1 MRLTTTEK
9 FYVVAFV
16 FFATISCIASAKSL
30 CLTFG
35 MKGWILFI
43 LAIIGF
49 FFLYY
54 FTGQN
59 FTKILNSL
67 DDDYCTKKDIG
78 KRRSRKMLFGGIA
91 WVAFLWL
98 IFSFPTNTHSLMF
111 FRNSE
116 KAVKDELEN
125 LKQVLQSKSD
135 NKRYELKTGFESDST
150 QIASYFDTRKKDLD
164 TEVNREDRRGFQE
177 RAKTIVDG
185 VKMTYRT
192 QMIEMEYRFNDP
204 QTSLSDIDMLSFYVR
219 EFDKLCNAL
228 IGVRRNKYIQDIS
241 ELNLQTKDLDK
252 ITTNISNILEAKTI
266 DVETARKVIQ
276 EGKNLQAF
284 KDDILDKAEEL
295 WVPSKGH
302 TPDNVKRYNVYPIE
316 RLYSVFNVW
325 GDYFSNRIPADFD
338 MLYCILISLILDI
351 VALGFYG
358 AAFKGK

>member
-1 MRLTTTEK
+1 MRLSTTEK
-9 FYVVAFV
+9 FYVVAFI
-16 FFATISCIASAKSL
+16 FFATISCVASARSL

-49 FFLYY
+49 SFLYY

-67 DDDYCTKKDIG
+67 DDDYCTKKEIG

-98 IFSFPTNTHSLMF
+98 IFSFPTNTHSLLF
-111 FRNSE
+111 FRNAE
-116 KAVKDELEN
+116 KTAKHELEN

-135 NKRYELKTGFESDST
+135 TKWYELKAVYENDST
-150 QIASYFDTRKKDLD
+150 QIASYFDTKKKDLD
-164 TEVNREDRRGFQE
+164 TEVNREDRRGFKE

-185 VKMTYRT
+185 VKMTYRN
-192 QMIEMEYRFNDP
+192 QMNEISYRFNDP
-204 QTSLSDIDMLSFYVR
+204 QINLSDIDLLSFYVR
-219 EFDKLCNAL
+219 EFDNLCKTL
-228 IGVRRNKYIQDIS
+228 ITIRKNKYLQDCS
-241 ELNLQTKDLDK
+241 ELKLQTKDLDK
-252 ITTNISNILEAKTI
+252 VTSKIVSLLETRTI
-266 DVETARKVIQ
+266 DIEHARRIIQ
-276 EGKNLQAF
+276 QGKDIQAF
-284 KDDILDKAEEL
+284 KKDILDKAEEL
-295 WVPSKGH
+295 KDSQRGH
-302 TPDNVKRYNVYPIE
+302 TPENVKKYHVYPIE

-325 GDYFSNRIPADFD
+325 GDYFSNKIPADFD